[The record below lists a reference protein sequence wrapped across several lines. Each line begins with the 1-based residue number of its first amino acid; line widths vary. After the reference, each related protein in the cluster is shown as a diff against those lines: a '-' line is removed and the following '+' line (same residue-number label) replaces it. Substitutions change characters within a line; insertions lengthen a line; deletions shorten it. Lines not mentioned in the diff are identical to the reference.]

1 MNLHVKLFLN
11 FFNIKISAY
20 NTSPKIKWDFK
31 QNIDFFSKFAYNNF
45 RIIKTTV
52 FVRTALRRRSIFL
65 YHYLYINKQRFL
77 CTILRLK
84 KIMTFFHK
92 IIPIYEVS
100 FPFQKTF
107 SKDIDTIFHLARY
120 VLRHNNNP

>member
-11 FFNIKISAY
+11 FFNIKISTY
-20 NTSPKIKWDFK
+20 NTHQKIKWDFK

-65 YHYLYINKQRFL
+65 YLYLYINTDF
-77 CTILRLK
+77 
-84 KIMTFFHK
+84 
-92 IIPIYEVS
+92 YV
-100 FPFQKTF
+100 QKF
-107 SKDIDTIFHLARY
+107 
-120 VLRHNNNP
+120 N